1 MRTPSKAGPFRETML
16 KINQQRMENQE
27 TKSARISQTSRA
39 ESQSLPLG
47 IKALEADGKIPRIQ
61 DAKQKTNK
69 QATFP
74 SQ

>member
-1 MRTPSKAGPFRETML
+1 
-16 KINQQRMENQE
+16 MENQE